1 VTPGEAAKIID
12 EVGKLWPKRVRA
24 GEESHPWTEAAQDVY
39 HATLCHKSL
48 ADINEEQGLAV
59 VRQLK
64 REGVFVP
71 NDRGWK
77 ILIDRMRD
85 VSRRVD
91 ETPGVKRFV
100 DEHPHTLDDG
110 TVDTGPIRSTGDW
123 RRLNAA
129 ADKAIMAEACTCPRH
144 ESVMFPRTMH
154 RLGGTACNACGGS
167 MIGKELVYRKNN
179 TQARTRRRESDGRTR
194 DTQARVLDISLGLT
208 R

>member
-1 VTPGEAAKIID
+1 MTPGEAAKIID

-77 ILIDRMRD
+77 TLIDRMRD

-110 TVDTGPIRSTGDW
+110 TVDTGPIRSIGDW
-123 RRLNAA
+123 RKAA
-129 ADKAIMAEACTCPRH
+129 GADDGWIAAACTCPRF
-144 ESVMFPRTMH
+144 EAAMFPKTRH
-154 RLGGTACNACGGS
+154 GLGGTACDACGGS
-167 MIGKELVYRKNN
+167 LIGKWLAYRRNN
-179 TQARTRRRESDGRTR
+179 SDARTRRTNADGRTK
-194 DTQARVLDISLGLT
+194 DTRARALDISLGLT